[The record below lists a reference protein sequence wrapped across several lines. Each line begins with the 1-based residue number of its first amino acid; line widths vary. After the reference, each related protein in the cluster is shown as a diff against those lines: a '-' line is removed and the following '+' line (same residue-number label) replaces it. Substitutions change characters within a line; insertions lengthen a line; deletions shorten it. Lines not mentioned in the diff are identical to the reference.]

1 MRNDYYEVPWKRSG
15 PVQPALPEP
24 PAEPPQAS
32 GTAEADEA
40 RHTPWVRRR
49 TSGRRRS
56 GVLGFLLFFALIL
69 GMTASIFAVRGL
81 PLFQPPGGQERWF
94 PGGDIPWDF
103 DGDGSDRDQWHFG
116 QDDWVD
122 LLEKT
127 SIRPFP
133 AGAQVTLELRPES
146 GETLAPVEIYETVNP
161 SIVGVRTTGT
171 LGISTGTGIILT
183 SDGYIVTNA
192 HVIAGGQR
200 ADVLFPN
207 NALVA
212 ASLVGYDKETDLAVL
227 KIKAADLP
235 AARFGDSSVL
245 RVGEPAYAIG
255 NPLGEELRGTMTD
268 GIISAIDRSVSARN
282 GSMSLIQTTA
292 ALNPGNSGGALVNAA
307 GEIIGI
313 TNMKMMSEEET
324 IEGLGFAIPSALVK
338 DVAEQLI
345 STGRYAGA
353 PMLGVT
359 VTNHFDENNAS
370 DGAQVVSVERASD
383 AYGKLWA
390 ADVIVEAE
398 GEPVKS
404 TDDLLRIKNRMSIG
418 DELHLL
424 VRLNES
430 HSEGEWPVKEVTI
443 TLMSD
448 RELANSTATE
458 SERGLP

>member
-1 MRNDYYEVPWKRSG
+1 MRNDYYEAPWKRLG
-15 PVQPALPEP
+15 PVQSPALPEP
-24 PAEPPQAS
+24 PAGSP
-32 GTAEADEA
+32 
-40 RHTPWVRRR
+40 RTPVTEEDKVRRTPYVRQR
-49 TSGRRRS
+49 TSGRRQGRRRS

-69 GMTASIFAVRGL
+69 GMTGSIFAVREL
-81 PLFQPPGGQERWF
+81 PLFQLPGGQDRWF
-94 PGGDIPWDF
+94 PGGDTPWGF
-103 DGDGSDRDQWHFG
+103 GGDGSDGDQWHFG

-127 SIRPFP
+127 SIRSFP
-133 AGAQVTLELRPES
+133 AGAQVTLELCPES
-146 GETLAPVEIYETVNP
+146 GETLAPVEIYEKVNP

-212 ASLVGYDKETDLAVL
+212 ASLVGYDRETDLAVL
-227 KIKAADLP
+227 KVKAADLP
-235 AARFGDSSVL
+235 AVRFGDSSVL

-307 GEIIGI
+307 GEVIGI

-324 IEGLGFAIPSALVK
+324 IEGLGFAIPSTLVK
-338 DVAEQLI
+338 DVAEQII

-359 VTNHFDENNAS
+359 VQNHFDEDNTP
-370 DGAQVVSVERASD
+370 DGAQVVSVEPGLGAEL
-383 AYGKLWA
+383 AGVLPGE
-390 ADVIVEAE
+390 VIVSANATA
-398 GEPVKS
+398 V
-404 TDDLLRIKNRMSIG
+404 TCVDDLLKAKQGLKLGEELVLELRSGEDVRTVTVIMMSTRQA
-418 DELHLL
+418 E
-424 VRLNES
+424 
-430 HSEGEWPVKEVTI
+430 EG
-443 TLMSD
+443 
-448 RELANSTATE
+448 
-458 SERGLP
+458 